1 MKFEDRITTDMK
13 TALKS
18 GQKKRLVTLRSL
30 RAMILEFQKSGKN
43 EELTEEKAIE
53 LLNKAAKNRKDSIA
67 MYLQAGRTE
76 LAESEKTELNIIQE
90 YLPAQL
96 SEEELNTIILSIIKK
111 TEAKEISDMG
121 KVMGVAMQEVKG
133 KADGSAV
140 QQVVRKLLSDS

>member
-18 GQKKRLVTLRSL
+18 GQKKRLETLRSL

-76 LAESEKTELNIIQE
+76 LAENEKTELNIIQE

-111 TEAKEISDMG
+111 TEAKEMSDMG

>member
-18 GQKKRLVTLRSL
+18 GQKKRLETLRSL
-30 RAMILEFQKSGKN
+30 RAMILEFQKSGKK

-76 LAESEKTELNIIQE
+76 LAENEKTELNIIQE

-111 TEAKEISDMG
+111 TEAKEMSDMG

>member
-13 TALKS
+13 EALKS
-18 GQKKRLVTLRSL
+18 GEKKRLETLRSL

-76 LAESEKTELNIIQE
+76 LADNEKTELNIIQE

-111 TEAKEISDMG
+111 TEAKEMSDMG

-140 QQVVRKLLSDS
+140 QQVVRKLLSNS

>member
-1 MKFEDRITTDMK
+1 MKFEEKINDDMK
-13 TALKS
+13 TALKA
-18 GQKKRLVTLRSL
+18 GDKKRLVTLRSL

-76 LAESEKTELNIIQE
+76 LAENEKKELEIIQE

-121 KVMGVAMQEVKG
+121 KVMGVAMKEVKG

-140 QQVVRKLLSDS
+140 QQVVRKLLSES

>member
-1 MKFEDRITTDMK
+1 MKFEDRIATDMK

-18 GQKKRLVTLRSL
+18 GQKKRLETLRSL

-76 LAESEKTELNIIQE
+76 LAENEKTELNIIQE

-111 TEAKEISDMG
+111 TEAKEMSDMG
-121 KVMGVAMQEVKG
+121 KVMGVAMKEVKG

>member
-1 MKFEDRITTDMK
+1 MSFEEKINNDMK
-13 TALKS
+13 TALKA
-18 GQKKRLVTLRSL
+18 GDKKRLETLRSL

-43 EELTEEKAIE
+43 EELTDEKAME

-76 LAESEKTELNIIQE
+76 LAENEKQELEIIQE

-121 KVMGVAMQEVKG
+121 KVMGVAMKEVKG

-140 QQVVRKLLSDS
+140 QQVVRKLLSGS

>member
-1 MKFEDRITTDMK
+1 
-13 TALKS
+13 
-18 GQKKRLVTLRSL
+18 
-30 RAMILEFQKSGKN
+30 
-43 EELTEEKAIE
+43 
-53 LLNKAAKNRKDSIA
+53 

-76 LAESEKTELNIIQE
+76 LAENEKKELKIIQE

-96 SEEELNTIILSIIKK
+96 TEEELNTIILSIIKK

-140 QQVVRKLLSDS
+140 QQVVRKLLSES

>member
-1 MKFEDRITTDMK
+1 MSFEEKINEDMK
-13 TALKS
+13 TALKA
-18 GQKKRLVTLRSL
+18 GEKKKLETLRSL

-43 EELTEEKAIE
+43 EELTDEKAIE

-76 LAESEKTELNIIQE
+76 LAENEKQELEIIQE

-121 KVMGVAMQEVKG
+121 KVMGVAMKEVKG

-140 QQVVRKLLSDS
+140 QQVVRKLLSGS

>member
-1 MKFEDRITTDMK
+1 MK
-13 TALKS
+13 TALKA
-18 GQKKRLVTLRSL
+18 GEKKRLETLRSI

-43 EELTEEKAIE
+43 EELTEEKAIQ
-53 LLNKAAKNRKDSIA
+53 LLNKAAKNRKDSIG

-76 LAESEKTELNIIQE
+76 LAENEKKELKIIQE

-96 SEEELNTIILSIIKK
+96 TEEELNTIILSIIKK

-140 QQVVRKLLSDS
+140 QQVVRKLLSES

>member
-1 MKFEDRITTDMK
+1 MSFEEKINNDMK
-13 TALKS
+13 TALKA
-18 GQKKRLVTLRSL
+18 GDKKRLETLRSL

-43 EELTEEKAIE
+43 EELTDEKAME

-76 LAESEKTELNIIQE
+76 LAESEKEELNIIQE

-121 KVMGVAMQEVKG
+121 KVMGVAMKEVKG

-140 QQVVRKLLSDS
+140 QQVVRKLLSGS

>member
-1 MKFEDRITTDMK
+1 MSFEEKINNDMK
-13 TALKS
+13 TALKA
-18 GQKKRLVTLRSL
+18 GDKKRLETLRSL

-43 EELTEEKAIE
+43 EELTDEKAME
-53 LLNKAAKNRKDSIA
+53 LLNKAAKNRKDSIS

-76 LAESEKTELNIIQE
+76 LAENEKQELEIIQE

-121 KVMGVAMQEVKG
+121 KVMGVAMKEVKG

-140 QQVVRKLLSDS
+140 QQVVRKLLSGS

>member
-13 TALKS
+13 EALKS
-18 GQKKRLVTLRSL
+18 GEKKRLETLRSL

-67 MYLQAGRTE
+67 MYLQTGRTE
-76 LAESEKTELNIIQE
+76 LADNEKTELNIIQE

-111 TEAKEISDMG
+111 TEAKEMSDMG

-140 QQVVRKLLSDS
+140 QQVVRKLLSNS

>member
-1 MKFEDRITTDMK
+1 MSFEEKINNDMK
-13 TALKS
+13 TALKA
-18 GQKKRLVTLRSL
+18 GDKKRLETLRSL

-43 EELTEEKAIE
+43 EELTDEKAME
-53 LLNKAAKNRKDSIA
+53 LLNKAAKNRKDSIS

-76 LAESEKTELNIIQE
+76 LAENEKKELEIIQE

-121 KVMGVAMQEVKG
+121 KVMGVAMKEVKG

-140 QQVVRKLLSDS
+140 QQVVRKLLSGS